1 MLSRQ
6 NCDISTVSPK
16 KDFARQLLISKE
28 TYWAMSHSPDN
39 KDNGLILW
47 NNVLQFH
54 EVVRMEWGP
63 WKRISNRVNTWNYDK
78 KVGVLLL
85 TNFVEREAQ
94 HYFFRQLQSKAF
106 KSKAITLKITWNNS
120 GLTMG
125 LKSHCKYLFYVG
137 SE

>member
-1 MLSRQ
+1 MLGRQ

-16 KDFARQLLISKE
+16 KDFARQLLKSKE

-47 NNVLQFH
+47 NNILQFH

-63 WKRISNRVNTWNYDK
+63 WKRISNSVNTWNYDK

-94 HYFFRQLQSKAF
+94 HDFQTAAKQGIQIQSNHVENN
-106 KSKAITLKITWNNS
+106 LK
-120 GLTMG
+120 
-125 LKSHCKYLFYVG
+125 
-137 SE
+137 

>member
-16 KDFARQLLISKE
+16 KDFARQLLKSKE

-63 WKRISNRVNTWNYDK
+63 SKWISNRVNTWNYDK
-78 KVGVLLL
+78 KVGVKYFWLILLKEKH
-85 TNFVEREAQ
+85 NII
-94 HYFFRQLQSKAF
+94 FRQLQSKAF

-125 LKSHCKYLFYVG
+125 LKSHCIYLFYVG

>member
-1 MLSRQ
+1 
-6 NCDISTVSPK
+6 
-16 KDFARQLLISKE
+16 
-28 TYWAMSHSPDN
+28 MSHSPDN

-63 WKRISNRVNTWNYDK
+63 SKQISNRVNTWNYDK

-94 HYFFRQLQSKAF
+94 HYFQTAAKQGIQIQSNHVENN
-106 KSKAITLKITWNNS
+106 LK
-120 GLTMG
+120 
-125 LKSHCKYLFYVG
+125 
-137 SE
+137 